1 MEKASKRADGYCC
14 CWEAPASSSNRNC
27 TLYTHQQHVNKVNSS
42 SLLIVIQESSV
53 SILDRDAGG
62 KSWGERGAINRWV
75 AADADLYRQLK
86 QEVGRWPP
94 FLYLLSQRQFVCLFS
109 SFWKRVVLSHF
120 LIFRFTLAII
130 FIEKRAIVIL
140 VKLSIHLRLGLPVAI
155 IATAVA
161 AVDRPVEALSWEDS
175 KRTAAAAGQVV
186 WAVLM
191 S

>member
-1 MEKASKRADGYCC
+1 M
-14 CWEAPASSSNRNC
+14 
-27 TLYTHQQHVNKVNSS
+27 
-42 SLLIVIQESSV
+42 
-53 SILDRDAGG
+53 
-62 KSWGERGAINRWV
+62 
-75 AADADLYRQLK
+75 
-86 QEVGRWPP
+86 
-94 FLYLLSQRQFVCLFS
+94 
-109 SFWKRVVLSHF
+109 LSHF
-120 LIFRFTLAII
+120 LIFRFTLVII

-175 KRTAAAAGQVV
+175 KGTAAAGQVV

>member
-1 MEKASKRADGYCC
+1 MHR
-14 CWEAPASSSNRNC
+14 
-27 TLYTHQQHVNKVNSS
+27 QHVNKVNSS

-53 SILDRDAGG
+53 SILERDAGG

-94 FLYLLSQRQFVCLFS
+94 FLYLLSQRQFVCFS